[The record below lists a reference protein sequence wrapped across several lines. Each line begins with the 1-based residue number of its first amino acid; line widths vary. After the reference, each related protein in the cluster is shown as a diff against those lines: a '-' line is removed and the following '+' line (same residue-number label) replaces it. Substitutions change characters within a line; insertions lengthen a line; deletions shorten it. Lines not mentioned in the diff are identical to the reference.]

1 MVVRIGICRGSNE
14 AGLLGTQDCAGMPG
28 RAAGGGGAVGGQGG
42 SHVVDCFEFQAEEF
56 ILDFIANRE

>member
-1 MVVRIGICRGSNE
+1 MRLVCWAPRIVRGCW
-14 AGLLGTQDCAGMPG
+14 G